1 MKLLRQLLILVLMGI
16 ALYVIRDDLVSTIN
30 NIAERLNKNK
40 NSEQVVSY
48 IEKKENQI
56 LSKIDT
62 PGALR
67 VPDSIV
73 LQKKIDLTK
82 AQVIEITN
90 ERRKDNG
97 GLAALKENLRLDV
110 SAEKKLEDM
119 FAKQYFEHLSPD
131 NVGVKDLAKNAGYE
145 YILIGENLAMGD
157 FNNDSALLDAWMASP
172 GHRENILNKYYTE
185 IGVAVGKGNF
195 EGKEIWM
202 AVQHFG
208 TPRSVCP
215 TIDQVLLG
223 NIDLDKT
230 KISKME
236 SDLSDRKDAI
246 EKGVIYEGSTYREQ
260 VEQYNALVIS
270 YNNLLKDVE
279 KEITTYNDEVRE
291 FNLCVTALQ

>member
-90 ERRKDNG
+90 ERRKENG

-172 GHRENILNKYYTE
+172 GHRENILNKNYTE
-185 IGVAVGKGNF
+185 IGVA
-195 EGKEIWM
+195 
-202 AVQHFG
+202 
-208 TPRSVCP
+208 
-215 TIDQVLLG
+215 
-223 NIDLDKT
+223 
-230 KISKME
+230 
-236 SDLSDRKDAI
+236 DRKS
-246 EKGVIYEGSTYREQ
+246 V
-260 VEQYNALVIS
+260 V
-270 YNNLLKDVE
+270 
-279 KEITTYNDEVRE
+279 
-291 FNLCVTALQ
+291 